1 MKAQK
6 VEDNQLQVLVDVLE
20 SSKTEPI
27 DQCVAKVT
35 QKMHENH
42 QFAFTIAAWCDSAEM
57 TALVD
62 GSLIEKLKR
71 VLKETAE
78 ASAKGKGKKG
88 KNSLGLTPKMKGL
101 WKALKNMK
109 FTPDGEM
116 FALTILKHLLPDLYA
131 DKSNY
136 TNNEHWVTP
145 PPHSLKGS
153 DPVPSRGGTRIS
165 KINMK
170 NKKM

>member
-35 QKMHENH
+35 AKMHENH

-62 GSLIEKLKR
+62 GSLIEKLNR

-101 WKALKNMK
+101 WKALK
-109 FTPDGEM
+109 
-116 FALTILKHLLPDLYA
+116 KHEIYA
-131 DKSNY
+131 
-136 TNNEHWVTP
+136 
-145 PPHSLKGS
+145 
-153 DPVPSRGGTRIS
+153 RR
-165 KINMK
+165 
-170 NKKM
+170 

>member
-1 MKAQK
+1 MSGGKKMKAQK

-35 QKMHENH
+35 AKMHENH

-62 GSLIEKLKR
+62 GSLIEKLNR

-109 FTPDGEM
+109 YTPDGEL
-116 FALTILKHLLPDLYA
+116 FCLTILKHLLPDLYA

-136 TNNEHWVTP
+136 SNNEHWVTP
-145 PPHSLKGS
+145 PLP
-153 DPVPSRGGTRIS
+153 
-165 KINMK
+165 
-170 NKKM
+170 

>member
-35 QKMHENH
+35 AKMHENH

-62 GSLIEKLKR
+62 GSLIEKF
-71 VLKETAE
+71 E
-78 ASAKGKGKKG
+78 ASVKRNSRSQRKRKG
-88 KNSLGLTPKMKGL
+88 
-101 WKALKNMK
+101 
-109 FTPDGEM
+109 
-116 FALTILKHLLPDLYA
+116 
-131 DKSNY
+131 
-136 TNNEHWVTP
+136 
-145 PPHSLKGS
+145 
-153 DPVPSRGGTRIS
+153 
-165 KINMK
+165 
-170 NKKM
+170 